1 MIPYRVE
8 WHTDNMNARDI
19 TLAGIALQNFR
30 LHKNYFLPFTEK
42 TTVII
47 GENAI
52 GKTSIIEAVNLLA
65 TGNSFRAG
73 KIEEMIEF
81 ESDLA
86 RVKGKIVD
94 GAITKNKNEQAVVK
108 SDNLSVNNVD
118 EVEVILTRGL
128 VNGKR
133 TQHRL
138 FSVNGVRRRKKDAV
152 GKFYTVVFRPED
164 MRMIEGSPSRRRTF
178 LDTAL
183 SLLHLE
189 YEVALKNYEQ
199 TLKRRNKLL
208 QQIQEHKQP
217 KTVLQYWDLHLVK
230 YGIILQDYRQKFLQ
244 SFATVKFPVDFS
256 IEYDPSLISQERID
270 QYRDREILAG
280 HTLIGPHKDDF
291 IVYLNSWRN
300 TNKKKQKLRLDIY
313 GSRGQQRLG
322 VLWLKFCELEYLQ
335 KFVNGHEST
344 QADSQNSSSQDNVA
358 NLVLL
363 LDDILSELDDESK
376 SLALSVLQKYQSI
389 VTTTEPEVLEDIRN
403 ATDKVEVIY
412 L

>member
-1 MIPYRVE
+1 MIL
-8 WHTDNMNARDI
+8 T
-19 TLAGIALQNFR
+19 GIALQNFR
-30 LHKNYFLPFTEK
+30 LHKNYFLKFTEEI
-42 TTVII
+42 TVII

-52 GKTSIIEAVNLLA
+52 GKTSIIEAINLLA

-73 KIEEMIEF
+73 KVEEMIDF
-81 ESDLA
+81 DSDLA
-86 RVKGKIVD
+86 RVKGKV
-94 GAITKNKNEQAVVK
+94 AEAVVEQGQTTDLSEK
-108 SDNLSVNNVD
+108 SGDSNSGLSNSNSSANNHTD
-118 EVEVILTRGL
+118 EIEVILTRGI

-138 FSVNGVRRRKKDAV
+138 FSVNGVRRRKKDAT

-189 YEVALKNYEQ
+189 YEVALKNYEL

-217 KTVLQYWDLHLVK
+217 KTVLHYWDLQLVK
-230 YGIILQDYRQKFLQ
+230 YGMVLQEYRQRFLN
-244 SFATVKFPVDFS
+244 SFESVAFPVEFS
-256 IEYDPSLISQERID
+256 IEYDASVISSERIE
-270 QYRDREILAG
+270 QYEEREILAG

-291 IVYLNSWRN
+291 IVYLHSWRN
-300 TNKKKQKLRLDIY
+300 KQNKNMQNKKKQNKEKQKLRLDLY

-335 KFVNGHEST
+335 KYENTQEGTPAST
-344 QADSQNSSSQDNVA
+344 KEQIP
-358 NLVLL
+358 LVLL

-376 SLALSVLQKYQSI
+376 ALALSVLKNYQSV
-389 VTTTEPEVLEDIRN
+389 VTTTEPTVLEDIRK
-403 ATDKVEVIY
+403 ATDTIEVIY